1 MNDKSKQKLIL
12 WLIIAGLILATVIAY
27 EPIRNNEFVGYDD
40 PAYITENPNV
50 TGGITATSI
59 LWAFSKS
66 HAGNWHPLTW
76 LSHML
81 DYELYGLNP
90 LGHHITNLI
99 FHIANTLLLFLLL
112 KKMTGAIWKSAF
124 VAAAFA
130 LHPIH
135 VESVAWAAERKD
147 VLSGLFWM
155 LTILAYVNYV
165 KKPDIKKYMLVILAF
180 MMGLLSKP
188 MVVTLPFV
196 LLLLDYWPLNR
207 FFNRQ
212 SAIGN
217 RQFLNSKLV
226 RRSDSKGGFSI
237 LNSIYEKIPLFAMS
251 AATCVITF
259 LVQRHDQ
266 AVMSLSRWPLHIRI
280 INAIGNYFNYAA
292 KIIYPKDL
300 AVLYPL
306 PEKMTMDAAIIAT
319 LGIAILLIRFGQG
332 RRWLVAGLLWY
343 LVTLVPVLGFVQTG
357 MQSMADRY
365 TYLPSIGLFI
375 IIAWGAEEFFSK
387 LHYSRIISVSAA
399 TAVLIAMILLTRIQ
413 AGYWLDSGTL
423 YKHTIEVTKN
433 NFIILGNYGYYLATQ
448 GKFEEGMNYLME
460 ARRIRPNDMFVREN
474 ICIVLLDQNKN
485 DEAIEYL
492 NDTLQ
497 KAGNWPETYKLYCGL
512 GLAYERKGELSAA
525 LTNYNKALELKPDYT
540 PAQNGLAS
548 VLTKQKQRTDDREQK
563 TE

>member
-1 MNDKSKQKLIL
+1 MTEWLKKHRTILIC
-12 WLIIAGLILATVIAY
+12 LALTAATLIAY
-27 EPIRNNEFVGYDD
+27 EPIRHNDFVGYDD

-50 TGGITATSI
+50 KGGITSSSI
-59 LWAFSKS
+59 VWAFSKS

-81 DYELYGLNP
+81 DYELYGLKP
-90 LGHHITNLI
+90 LGHHITNLLL
-99 FHIANTLLLFLLL
+99 HIANTLLLFLLL
-112 KKMTGAIWKSAF
+112 RKITVATWKSAF

-130 LHPIH
+130 LHPVH

-155 LTILAYVNYV
+155 LTLLAYVRYTE
-165 KKPDIKKYMLVILAF
+165 KPSIGRYMLVILAF
-180 MMGLLSKP
+180 AMGLMSKP

-207 FFNRQ
+207 IHNLEFRIKNEELKEEIR
-212 SAIGN
+212 
-217 RQFLNSKLV
+217 NSQ
-226 RRSDSKGGFSI
+226 FSI

-259 LVQRHDQ
+259 LAQRHGQ
-266 AVMSLSRWPLHIRI
+266 AIMSLARWPLHIRI
-280 INAIGNYFNYAA
+280 ISAIGNYFNYAV
-292 KIIYPKDL
+292 KIIYPRDL

-306 PEKMTMDAAIIAT
+306 PEKITADAALMAVA
-319 LGIAILLIRFGQG
+319 GIVILLIVFGRG
-332 RRWLVAGLLWY
+332 KRWLIVGLFWY
-343 LVTLVPVLGFVQTG
+343 LGTLVPMLGLVQTG

-375 IIAWGAEEFFSK
+375 IIAWGAEEIFSK
-387 LHYSRIISVSAA
+387 VRYSRIISASGAA
-399 TAVLIAMILLTRIQ
+399 AVLIVMILLTRIQ
-413 AGYWLDSGTL
+413 AGYWRDSGTL

-448 GKFEEGMNYLME
+448 GKYEEGMKHLME
-460 ARRIRPNDMFVREN
+460 AHRIRPNDMFVREN
-474 ICIVLLDQNKN
+474 ICIVLLDQNKH
-485 DEAIEYL
+485 DEAITYL
-492 NDTLQ
+492 NETLQ
-497 KAGNWPETYKLYCGL
+497 KAKNWPETYKLYCGL

-525 LTNYNKALELKPDYT
+525 LTNYSKALELKSDYT
-540 PAQNGLAS
+540 PAQNGMAS
-548 VLTKQKQRTDDREQK
+548 VLTKLNQRTDDRERK